1 MKTPKSY
8 KGKTIF
14 FMIGFTTATSLF
26 FLLGSFLLPNNLS
39 DDSEKDF
46 PQEYKIISPAIP
58 DDLYFCDEKVPLDN
72 FEVKERVDRELIVNT
87 YWHSST
93 ILAMKRANRWFPVI
107 EPILKKNKIPDDFKY
122 LAVIESNLDN
132 VVSPAGA
139 TGFWQFMKEPAE
151 KYGLEVNSEID
162 ERYNVEKSTKAAC
175 LYLNDAYTQFKSWA
189 LAAAAFNMG
198 FDGLQKQLDR
208 QKTNNYY
215 NLVLSNETSRYVA
228 RILALKEIFKYPKK
242 YGFDLKPEDLYPQL
256 SYYEV
261 KVSSGVTDFADYA
274 KDLGINYK
282 ILKYYNPW
290 LRDNMLTN
298 KKHITYFIKVPEQ
311 GSIKIIQDL

>member
-1 MKTPKSY
+1 MKTQKPY
-8 KGKTIF
+8 KGRSVF
-14 FMIGFTTATSLF
+14 FMIGFVTAASLF
-26 FLLGSFLLPNNLS
+26 FLLGSFLLPNNVA

-46 PQEYKIISPAIP
+46 PQGYKIISPAIP

-72 FEVKERVDRELIVNT
+72 FEVKERVDRELVVNT

-107 EPILKKNKIPDDFKY
+107 EPILKENKIPDDFKY

-151 KYGLEVNSEID
+151 KYGLEVNSEVD

-175 LYLNDAYTQFKSWA
+175 LYLNDAYLQFKSWA

-215 NLVLSNETSRYVA
+215 NLVLSDETSRYVA
-228 RILALKEIFKYPKK
+228 RILALKEIFKDPKK

-261 KVSSGVTDFADYA
+261 KISSGVKDFADYA

-290 LRDNMLTN
+290 LRDNTLTN
-298 KKHITYFIKVPEQ
+298 KNHTTYLIKVPEQ